1 MRKFLSIALLF
12 ICSNLI
18 AQDAIQYQTPPKEIY
33 DLVIDWNTT
42 EVFKTSVVLY
52 IFFVTNICTLIRQK
66 WRRSVQQYIIGE
78 L

>member
-1 MRKFLSIALLF
+1 MRNFLSIALLF